1 MVARR
6 AHNPKVEGSSPSPA
20 TRCGG
25 VAQLARAFG
34 SYPECHWFESSRR
47 YHKPCEACLTGFFRC
62 AGFRGSLATP
72 FGRSG
77 GPPPSKGMRI
87 ARLRASGA
95 FASPAK
101 APGKKGPRTR
111 LHAKTRKAQGF
122 AGYGGTPGAV
132 RTHGLQSRSLTL
144 YPAELRARDSSR
156 RAAHGK
162 AGGTRY
168 AALRAE
174 DIVPS
179 QGGFVKGFPR
189 WRNSSR
195 KTPKIQPPP
204 LSGRAESCIITG
216 SAAEVPGVPGEDWK
230 VPQQG
235 LQSL

>member
-1 MVARR
+1 MPHRVFSMCGLPGQPGNPFREVRR
-6 AHNPKVEGSSPSPA
+6 AAPFKGHAYRPA
-20 TRCGG
+20 PGG
-25 VAQLARAFG
+25 
-34 SYPECHWFESSRR
+34 
-47 YHKPCEACLTGFFRC
+47 
-62 AGFRGSLATP
+62 
-72 FGRSG
+72 
-77 GPPPSKGMRI
+77 
-87 ARLRASGA
+87 GA
-95 FASPAK
+95 FAHPAK
-101 APGKKGPRTR
+101 ASGKKGPRSR

-122 AGYGGTPGAV
+122 AGYDGTPGAV

-204 LSGRAESCIITG
+204 LPGRAESCIITD

-230 VPQQG
+230 APQQG

>member
-1 MVARR
+1 MPHRVFSMCGLPGQPGNPFREVRR
-6 AHNPKVEGSSPSPA
+6 AV
-20 TRCGG
+20 
-25 VAQLARAFG
+25 
-34 SYPECHWFESSRR
+34 
-47 YHKPCEACLTGFFRC
+47 
-62 AGFRGSLATP
+62 
-72 FGRSG
+72 
-77 GPPPSKGMRI
+77 PPSKGMRI
-87 ARLRASGA
+87 ARLRAAGRLHTRPKH
-95 FASPAK
+95 PAK
-101 APGKKGPRTR
+101 IGPRTR

-122 AGYGGTPGAV
+122 AGYDGTPGAV

-168 AALRAE
+168 AALRTE

-230 VPQQG
+230 APQQG

>member
-1 MVARR
+1 MCGLPGQPGNPFREVRR
-6 AHNPKVEGSSPSPA
+6 AAPFKGHAYRPA
-20 TRCGG
+20 PGG
-25 VAQLARAFG
+25 
-34 SYPECHWFESSRR
+34 
-47 YHKPCEACLTGFFRC
+47 
-62 AGFRGSLATP
+62 
-72 FGRSG
+72 
-77 GPPPSKGMRI
+77 
-87 ARLRASGA
+87 GA
-95 FASPAK
+95 FAHPAK
-101 APGKKGPRTR
+101 ASGKKGPRSR
-111 LHAKTRKAQGF
+111 LHAKTRTAQGF
-122 AGYGGTPGAV
+122 AGYDGTPGAV

-230 VPQQG
+230 APQQG

>member
-1 MVARR
+1 MPHRVFSMCGLPGQPGNPFREVQR
-6 AHNPKVEGSSPSPA
+6 AA
-20 TRCGG
+20 
-25 VAQLARAFG
+25 
-34 SYPECHWFESSRR
+34 
-47 YHKPCEACLTGFFRC
+47 
-62 AGFRGSLATP
+62 
-72 FGRSG
+72 
-77 GPPPSKGMRI
+77 PPSKGMRI
-87 ARLRASGA
+87 ARLRAAGRLRTQPKH
-95 FASPAK
+95 PAK
-101 APGKKGPRTR
+101 IGPRTR

-122 AGYGGTPGAV
+122 AGFGGTPGAV

-230 VPQQG
+230 APQQG

>member
-1 MVARR
+1 M
-6 AHNPKVEGSSPSPA
+6 
-20 TRCGG
+20 
-25 VAQLARAFG
+25 ARAFG

-47 YHKPCEACLTGFFRC
+47 YHKPCEACLTGLFRC

-87 ARLRASGA
+87 ARLRAAGRL
-95 FASPAK
+95 
-101 APGKKGPRTR
+101 RTR

-122 AGYGGTPGAV
+122 AGFDGTPGAV

-195 KTPKIQPPP
+195 KTPKIQPSP

-230 VPQQG
+230 APQQG